1 MEVPYQIIP
10 EETLQNLVEEFVSRD
25 GTDYGEYEVELS
37 QKVDQV
43 IALLKSGKAQIVY
56 DEQYDTC
63 SRVPSE
69 E

>member
-63 SRVPSE
+63 SVVPSE